1 MPPFLGIAFSS
12 RRKHAKSG
20 KIATQIGVAIRHFNI
35 TLLFW
40 EGIEVFPKVRLI
52 CKYFLFSNDGPIK

>member
-20 KIATQIGVAIRHFNI
+20 KIATQFGVAIRHFNI
-35 TLLFW
+35 TLFIW
-40 EGIEVFPKVRLI
+40 EGIGASP
-52 CKYFLFSNDGPIK
+52 YM